1 MRPRGMSAFFARWD
15 SAAPYSPHLPAI
27 PSPSRH
33 TTEYLMAKSSGTSSA
48 GHTNSS
54 GHSGGNTGHLLLAVD
69 ISNTGIKFGIYPH
82 DGDELRARWR
92 ISTKR
97 EKTSDEYAMLL
108 AQLCAHA
115 GLRLEDIADVILASV
130 VPPLTP
136 VFQELTERY
145 LSREAIVVTHQMDL
159 GVRLLVDNPWET
171 GTDRMISA
179 LAAHRIYGGPAIVIQ
194 FGTATSFDCVSPEG
208 DFLGGAI
215 APGLGI
221 SADALTRAGAQLYQV
236 ELVPPPTALGKNTI
250 RSMQSGI
257 VYGHVGLVEGLV
269 SRLRQEI
276 PGGQRARV
284 IAHGGLAE
292 LIARVAPCIDV
303 VEPNLI
309 LRGLRIAYDQLQTRK
324 GK

>member
-1 MRPRGMSAFFARWD
+1 MTKSNGSGSSDRSGNIAGARRSHD
-15 SAAPYSPHLPAI
+15 AAIGRLV
-27 PSPSRH
+27 
-33 TTEYLMAKSSGTSSA
+33 
-48 GHTNSS
+48 
-54 GHSGGNTGHLLLAVD
+54 LAVD
-69 ISNTGIKFGIYPH
+69 ISNTGIKFGLYPH
-82 DGDELRARWR
+82 DSDELQSRWR

-97 EKTSDEYAMLL
+97 EKTTDEYAMLL

-115 GLRLEDIADVILASV
+115 GLRLEDIGDMILASV

-136 VFQELTERY
+136 VFQDLAERY
-145 LSREAIVVTHQMDL
+145 LGREAIVVTHAMDL
-159 GVRLLVDNPWET
+159 GVKLLVDNPWET

-179 LAAHRIYGGPAIVIQ
+179 LAAHRLYGGPAIVIQ
-194 FGTATSFDCVSPEG
+194 FGTATSFDCVSPQG

-215 APGLGI
+215 APGMGI
-221 SADALTRAGAQLYQV
+221 SAEALTRAGAQLYQV

-269 SRLRQEI
+269 ARLRAEL
-276 PGGQRARV
+276 PEGERAKV

-292 LIARVAPCIDV
+292 LIARVTPCIDV

-309 LRGLRIAYDQLQTRK
+309 LRGLRIAYDELRARK
-324 GK
+324 GHVTRDQ